1 MYYNEKTAARL
12 INSMF
17 RANKNDNREFA
28 HHAYFDKQGRQCALD
43 GYRAYRLKKPVAG
56 VPDMDA
62 FKGIDLDKIIPAP
75 ATLEKYFV
83 LELPALAD
91 VKTMLAEDNA
101 AKRRKEEPT
110 FAFTFGLGENGK
122 CLPALN
128 LAYLADMLQMFP
140 DATARCNAENPFGP
154 VIFTSPDGDGVL
166 CPVRLKNPN
175 DAITRRKPAPKKDD
189 PCKGLPV
196 YGLRTFLALAAA
208 ANA

>member
-17 RANKNDNREFA
+17 RANKKDNREFM

-62 FKGIDLDKIIPAP
+62 FQGIDLEKIIPSA
-75 ATLEKYFV
+75 ATLADYFT

-101 AKRRKEEPT
+101 AKRNKEEAT
-110 FAFTFGLGENGK
+110 FAFTFGTDPDGRP
-122 CLPALN
+122 LPAVN

-140 DATARCNAENPFGP
+140 DAVARCNAKNPFSP

-166 CPVRLKNPN
+166 CPVRLKDTA
-175 DAITRRKPAPKKDD
+175 DATTRRKPAPKKDD
-189 PCKGLPV
+189 PYKGLQV

>member
-12 INSMF
+12 INAMF
-17 RANKNDNREFA
+17 RANKKDNREFM

-62 FKGIDLDKIIPAP
+62 SQGIDLEKIIPSA
-75 ATLEKYFV
+75 ATLADYFT

-101 AKRRKEEPT
+101 AKRNKEEAT
-110 FAFTFGLGENGK
+110 FAFTFGMDPDGRP
-122 CLPALN
+122 LPAVN
-128 LAYLADMLQMFP
+128 LAYLSDMLQMFP
-140 DATARCNAENPFGP
+140 DAVARCNAKNPFSP

-166 CPVRLKNPN
+166 CPVRLKDTA
-175 DAITRRKPAPKKDD
+175 DATTRRRPAPKKDD

>member
-17 RANKNDNREFA
+17 RANKKDVRDFA
-28 HHAYFDKQGRQCALD
+28 QHAWIDKQGRQVALD
-43 GYRAYRLKKPVAG
+43 GYRGYRLRKPVAG

-62 FKGIDLDKIIPAP
+62 EKGIDFDRICPDAATIKNYFRLD
-75 ATLEKYFV
+75 
-83 LELPALAD
+83 LPALDD
-91 VKTMLAEDNA
+91 VRAMLAEDNA

-110 FAFTFGLGENGK
+110 FAFTFGTSENGK
-122 CLPALN
+122 PLPAVN

-140 DATARCNAENPFGP
+140 DAAAYCKDESP
-154 VIFTSPDGDGVL
+154 VSVVFFTCQDGDGVL
-166 CPVRLKNPN
+166 CPVRLK
-175 DAITRRKPAPKKDD
+175 DTQAVTIRRKPAPKKDD
-189 PCKGLPV
+189 PNKGLPV